1 MRLRRNANDLQF
13 KNLVSLRKKNVQSL
27 DLIITYVEPMLKVL
41 NIFHHAALLLA
52 EMFIIL
58 ID

>member
-13 KNLVSLRKKNVQSL
+13 KDLVSLSNNDVQSL

>member
-13 KNLVSLRKKNVQSL
+13 KDLVSLSNNNVQSL